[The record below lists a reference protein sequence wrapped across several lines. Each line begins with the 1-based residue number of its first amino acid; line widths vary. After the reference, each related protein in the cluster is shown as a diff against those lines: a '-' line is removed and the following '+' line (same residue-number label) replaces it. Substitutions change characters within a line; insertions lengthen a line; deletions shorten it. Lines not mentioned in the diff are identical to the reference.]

1 MAVATIARAVIS
13 GRDHIGADRSE
24 HAGASAH
31 GGIPIAAI
39 TANPGYLGRRLI
51 ENPDVRLMSA
61 GCRVSARLRHIDR
74 RECRV
79 AAVDQTPGKI
89 TVPAIAGAVISR
101 VDRERLEG
109 IRTKPRRNWRL
120 APEHI
125 LSIQVKAVR
134 YIPKIH
140 GRCPLPKSIR
150 ADWTGAS
157 RHQERMSPP
166 QARSRVVNSDC
177 ECRAI
182 NMISVT
188 PIRVRGRPYTS

>member
-1 MAVATIARAVIS
+1 MPVVRCVGVA
-13 GRDHIGADRSE
+13 
-24 HAGASAH
+24 
-31 GGIPIAAI
+31 GGGGP
-39 TANPGYLGRRLI
+39 
-51 ENPDVRLMSA
+51 
-61 GCRVSARLRHIDR
+61 RLRHIDR
-74 RECRV
+74 LECRV

-166 QARSRVVNSDC
+166 QA
-177 ECRAI
+177 
-182 NMISVT
+182 
-188 PIRVRGRPYTS
+188 